1 MDESLKLLTKSDLR
15 KGFKIYLQNNDYS
28 KNSIS
33 TFSSQALFLYDRL
46 GADKFW
52 EILQS
57 NDDEFE
63 NIARKSIY
71 NELSKNRSQKNTNGY
86 LSNLRCFRQYCG
98 ISSNYKNK
106 KSYKNNT
113 SITIENKTK
122 KYECNLNIE
131 DAIDAIKKYHYSID
145 GEYTRYKSWEHC
157 YNAFKKY
164 RHDEEKTE
172 FLCMHLSC
180 FMASWGMLR
189 GSKLIEYDYFI
200 HKDFVTEIS
209 NSKYDR
215 LYNDSFENND
225 LINELVDLIN
235 KLYLRKISKKAMIT
249 EYDRLSDTFV
259 TKILLGVFGCV
270 PAYDRYFKSAVSY
283 YKVCSQNFNE
293 HTLIDLYSF
302 YNLYFEE
309 FENLRKQFANEG
321 VYYTPMKLIDMC
333 FWQLGVDLE
342 NKG

>member
-1 MDESLKLLTKSDLR
+1 MDESLKLLTKRDLS

-28 KNSIS
+28 KNTINTYS
-33 TFSSQALFLYDRL
+33 TQALFLYDRL
-46 GADKFW
+46 GADMFW

-71 NELSKNRSQKNTNGY
+71 NELSKKTQKYTNNY

-98 ISSNYKNK
+98 ISTNYNNK
-106 KSYKNNT
+106 KSSNKNT
-113 SITIENKTK
+113 SITNVYKTK

-131 DAIDAIKKYHYSID
+131 DAINAIKKYHYSID
-145 GEYTRYKSWEHC
+145 DEYTRYKSWEHC

-164 RHDEEKTE
+164 RHGEDKTE

-189 GSKLIEYDYFI
+189 NNKLIEYDYFI

-209 NSKYDR
+209 DSKYDR
-215 LYNDSFENND
+215 LYDNSFENND
-225 LINELVDLIN
+225 LIKELVNIIN
-235 KLYLRKISKKAMIT
+235 KLYLYKIKKSKDNLT
-249 EYDRLSDTFV
+249 DTFV

-270 PAYDRYFKSAVSY
+270 PAFDRYFVKAVSQ
-283 YKVCSQNFNE
+283 YKVCSQSFNE
-293 HTLIDLYSF
+293 RSLMNLQTF
-302 YNLYFEE
+302 YNLHFEA

-333 FWQLGVDLE
+333 FWQLGVDLK
-342 NKG
+342 NNG

>member
-1 MDESLKLLTKSDLR
+1 MDESLKLLTKRDLR

-28 KNSIS
+28 KNSIN
-33 TFSSQALFLYDRL
+33 TYPTQALFLYDRL
-46 GADKFW
+46 GADMFW
-52 EILQS
+52 GILQS

-71 NELSKNRSQKNTNGY
+71 NELSKNKTQKYTNGY

-98 ISSNYKNK
+98 ISTNYNNK
-106 KSYKNNT
+106 KSSNNNAP
-113 SITIENKTK
+113 ITNVYKTK

-145 GEYTRYKSWEHC
+145 DEYTRYKSWEHC

-164 RHDEEKTE
+164 RHDKDKTE

-189 GSKLIEYDYFI
+189 GNKLIEYDYFI
-200 HKDFVTEIS
+200 HKAFVIEIS

-215 LYNDSFENND
+215 LYDNSFENND
-225 LINELVDLIN
+225 LIKELVDLIN
-235 KLYLRKISKKAMIT
+235 KLYLHKISKKTKIT
-249 EYDRLSDTFV
+249 ENYRLSDTFV

-270 PAYDRYFKSAVSY
+270 PAYDRYFKSAVSH
-283 YKVCSQNFNE
+283 YKVCSRNFNE
-293 HTLIDLYSF
+293 HSLIDLYSF

-309 FENLRKQFANEG
+309 FENLRKRFENEG

-333 FWQLGVDLE
+333 FWQLGVDLK
-342 NKG
+342 NNG

>member
-1 MDESLKLLTKSDLR
+1 MDESLKLSTKSDLR

-33 TFSSQALFLYDRL
+33 TYSSQALFLYDRL

-52 EILQS
+52 GILQS

-71 NELSKNRSQKNTNGY
+71 NELSKNKSQKHTNGY

-106 KSYKNNT
+106 KSSKNNT

-145 GEYTRYKSWEHC
+145 NEYTRYKSWEHC

-164 RHDEEKTE
+164 RHDKDKTE

-189 GSKLIEYDYFI
+189 NSKLMNYDYLI
-200 HKDFVTEIS
+200 YKDFVLAIS
-209 NSKYDR
+209 GTKYDK
-215 LYNDSFENND
+215 LYDDSFDNID
-225 LINELVDLIN
+225 LINELAELIN
-235 KLYLRKISKKAMIT
+235 KLYAHKISNK
-249 EYDRLSDTFV
+249 ERLSDTFV
-259 TKILLGVFGCV
+259 TKILLSVFGCV
-270 PAYDRYFKSAVSY
+270 PAYDSYFKSAVKH
-283 YKVCSQNFNE
+283 YKVCSKNFNE
-293 HTLIDLYSF
+293 RSLISLYSF
-302 YNLYFEE
+302 YNLYFNE

-342 NKG
+342 NKE

>member
-106 KSYKNNT
+106 KSSKNNT

-164 RHDEEKTE
+164 RHDEDKTE

-189 GSKLIEYDYFI
+189 NSRLINYDYLI
-200 HKDFVTEIS
+200 HKDFVMEIS
-209 NSKYDR
+209 NIKYDK
-215 LYNDSFENND
+215 LYDDSFENVD
-225 LINELVDLIN
+225 LINELTELIN
-235 KLYLRKISKKAMIT
+235 KLYVHKITNK
-249 EYDRLSDTFV
+249 ERLSDTFV

-270 PAYDRYFKSAVSY
+270 PAYDSYFKSAVKH

-293 HTLIDLYSF
+293 RSLISLYSF
-302 YNLYFEE
+302 YNLYFNE

-342 NKG
+342 NKE

>member
-1 MDESLKLLTKSDLR
+1 MRRSRKNLGYDLNNLRNYLTYNSNNEEIVLSLSEIENIVCGKLPDFSYKKPGHNR
-15 KGFKIYLQNNDYS
+15 FWYNDY
-28 KNSIS
+28 NNNPTYAHYWLDAGYYAHCDIDNGIV
-33 TFSSQALFLYDRL
+33 TFSKSVI
-46 GADKFW
+46 K
-52 EILQS
+52 
-57 NDDEFE
+57 
-63 NIARKSIY
+63 RKATK
-71 NELSKNRSQKNTNGY
+71 NEKPIKRVYHANLDINT
-86 LSNLRCFRQYCG
+86 
-98 ISSNYKNK
+98 
-106 KSYKNNT
+106 
-113 SITIENKTK
+113 
-122 KYECNLNIE
+122 
-131 DAIDAIKKYHYSID
+131 AIDAIKKYHYSID

-164 RHDEEKTE
+164 RHDKDKTE
-172 FLCMHLSC
+172 FLCLHLSC

-215 LYNDSFENND
+215 LYDDSFENND

-235 KLYLRKISKKAMIT
+235 KLYLRKISKKAKIT
-249 EYDRLSDTFV
+249 ENYRLSDTFV

-270 PAYDRYFKSAVSY
+270 PAYDRYFKSAVSH
-283 YKVCSQNFNE
+283 YKVCSRSFNE
-293 HTLIDLYSF
+293 HSLIDLYSF

-309 FENLRKQFANEG
+309 FENLRKRFANEG

-342 NKG
+342 NNE